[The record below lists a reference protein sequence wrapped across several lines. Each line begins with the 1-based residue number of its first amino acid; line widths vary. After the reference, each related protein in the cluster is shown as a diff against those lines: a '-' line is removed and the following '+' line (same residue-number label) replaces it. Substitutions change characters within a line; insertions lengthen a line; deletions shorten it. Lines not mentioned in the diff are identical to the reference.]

1 MVWQFHLRVQ
11 SQSLENHCIFPLP
24 LADSE
29 MGDNK
34 LRNYN
39 IGSLCYLDTHH
50 VVTILI
56 QPFHHQTFVAHNHFN
71 TITHAQWHNRS
82 SFAGAATLEKIV
94 KTKNS
99 AFHLSVNPTLYGI
112 F

>member
-56 QPFHHQTFVAHNHFN
+56 QPFHHQTFVAHNTLTQSHMHN
-71 TITHAQWHNRS
+71 GIIAVHLQAQQPLRK
-82 SFAGAATLEKIV
+82 L
-94 KTKNS
+94 
-99 AFHLSVNPTLYGI
+99 
-112 F
+112 